1 MDWRVQMGSLL
12 CTVLY
17 VIRIAF
23 DIDCFEGCN
32 GGKKLAWLTPGNSR
46 VCTFFHLL
54 KDRARQA

>member
-1 MDWRVQMGSLL
+1 MGSLL